1 MSVSVRITEFLGNS
15 IAVTVKFTL
24 KYRIHELNNL
34 CQNHQHIGVYR
45 EYWYIVFNV
54 VDLQR
59 NIHLAL
65 IMPL

>member
-15 IAVTVKFTL
+15 IAVTVKFIL
-24 KYRIHELNNL
+24 KYRIHELNNHR
-34 CQNHQHIGVYR
+34 QNHQNISVYR

-65 IMPL
+65 IMLL